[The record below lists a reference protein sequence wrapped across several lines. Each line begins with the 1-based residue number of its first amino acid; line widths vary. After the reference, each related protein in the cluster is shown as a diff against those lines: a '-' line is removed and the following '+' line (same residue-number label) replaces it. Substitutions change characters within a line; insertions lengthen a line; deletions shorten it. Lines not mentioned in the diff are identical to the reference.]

1 MKKRKI
7 LECLLDFLFAL
18 GLCAIT
24 GGAFLV
30 AQPLG
35 WITAGVSLIT
45 GAVLAYKEVYND
57 AD

>member
-1 MKKRKI
+1 MKRKI
-7 LECLLDFLFAL
+7 LELVLDFLFAL

-24 GGAFLV
+24 GGAFLL

-35 WITAGVSLIT
+35 WITAGVSLIVYS
-45 GAVLAYKEVYND
+45 VLVYKEVYNN